1 MCTFP
6 KAKIMNFRGECK
18 SNVKINNKSP
28 HCLELLHAVLS
39 ASKSMAVD
47 FWNVACC
54 LLIRDFVIGCSIGR
68 KMLHAMLLSACC
80 IGNHRL
86 AIDRTS
92 SGKGGE
98 EDGFPP
104 FSSSFLS
111 FYPKIYVLL
120 PMSSLC
126 HVSCVRLACLWTG
139 FEKED
144 WKALKRNE

>member
-1 MCTFP
+1 LHWKSSFGNRQ
-6 KAKIMNFRGECK
+6 NF
-18 SNVKINNKSP
+18 
-28 HCLELLHAVLS
+28 
-39 ASKSMAVD
+39 
-47 FWNVACC
+47 
-54 LLIRDFVIGCSIGR
+54 IRQ
-68 KMLHAMLLSACC
+68 
-80 IGNHRL
+80 
-86 AIDRTS
+86 
-92 SGKGGE
+92 GGE